1 MGLSSIKGFWQHVVY
16 GQIYAVE
23 STPYGEL
30 IAGAGPL
37 DPEHLRDLDC
47 YEYTTRM
54 NDWLQQALDMHQ
66 LRRVN
71 VK

>member
-1 MGLSSIKGFWQHVVY
+1 MGLVSIKGFWQHTVY

-30 IAGAGPL
+30 VAAAGPL
-37 DPEHLRDLDC
+37 DPEHLQDLDS
-47 YEYTTRM
+47 YEYTPQI
-54 NDWLQQALDMHQ
+54 NDWIQQAIDHHELK
-66 LRRVN
+66 RVD